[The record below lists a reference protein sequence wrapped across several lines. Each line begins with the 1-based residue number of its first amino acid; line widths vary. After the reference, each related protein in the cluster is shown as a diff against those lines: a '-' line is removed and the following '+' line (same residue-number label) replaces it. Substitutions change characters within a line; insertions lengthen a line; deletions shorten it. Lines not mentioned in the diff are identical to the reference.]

1 MAVTIGLVW
10 LLSVG
15 VAQVRTVDAARETAR
30 AVARGD
36 DPGEAVARGQ
46 RVAPE
51 GAEVAVTTT
60 EGEVVV
66 TASGHVAGSGRAV
79 LVPAG
84 RGGQRG
90 GGGGRRGG
98 LAMRRPDDRGA
109 ATVFAVACLAVLL
122 LIGSAL
128 GVVAAMVRAHRTAQA
143 AADLAAL
150 AAASA
155 LARGRD
161 PCGSAA
167 DIAAANGAELLSCTI
182 DGQDAL
188 VTVEV
193 AGPRWLGQDGDLGAE
208 ARAGPAG

>member
-1 MAVTIGLVW
+1 
-10 LLSVG
+10 
-15 VAQVRTVDAARETAR
+15 
-30 AVARGD
+30 
-36 DPGEAVARGQ
+36 
-46 RVAPE
+46 
-51 GAEVAVTTT
+51 
-60 EGEVVV
+60 
-66 TASGHVAGSGRAV
+66 
-79 LVPAG
+79 
-84 RGGQRG
+84 
-90 GGGGRRGG
+90 
-98 LAMRRPDDRGA
+98 MRRTDDRGA
-109 ATVFAVACLAVLL
+109 VTVFAVACLAVVL

-128 GVVAAMVRAHRTAQA
+128 GVVAAMVRAHRTAQS

-161 PCGSAA
+161 PCRSAA
-167 DIAAANGAELLSCTI
+167 DVAAANGAELLSCAI